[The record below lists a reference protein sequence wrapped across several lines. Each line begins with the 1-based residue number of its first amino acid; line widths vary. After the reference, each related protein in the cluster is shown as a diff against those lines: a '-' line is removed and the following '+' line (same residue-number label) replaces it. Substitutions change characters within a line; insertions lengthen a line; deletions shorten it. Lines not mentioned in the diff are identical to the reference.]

1 MPDKLY
7 CLKKVRKISS
17 VVLLCLFGLVI
28 LIGILIN
35 VPIVQN
41 LLVHEVTS
49 RLSERLK
56 TEVEID
62 RVTFRLFNYMQMEG
76 ALIKDKN
83 HDTLLYAGNLQVR
96 ITDWFFFQ
104 DKPVIKYIGL
114 ENAQVN
120 LLRSRK
126 DSVWNY
132 HFLEEAFGTAAP
144 DTSSKTSGGLSL
156 DLKKIDLR
164 NIRLNQVDAWIG
176 EDMRAY
182 AKRIYLDA
190 KNLDLQKHNIDIQEL
205 TLTDPSFV
213 ISDYASSP
221 LRHKRPRSPGSQ
233 VPDTGQLHDLRWN
246 NANWK
251 LLVKELNIKNGT
263 FGVDNPDDSTKIEP
277 GYFAP
282 NHIRFNQINLSLTN
296 TSLIKDSIIG
306 DLSLRTKERSGFEVK
321 KLTSRFKMSP
331 VEMEFS
337 QLDLETN
344 RSHIG
349 DYYTMQYS
357 DINDMSDYV
366 NDVFMQARFKNCKIS
381 SDDIAFFAPPLSG
394 WKKEITLTGKA
405 RGPVSNLK
413 ASDIDLTAGN
423 TTRLKGSLE
432 MRGLPDIKETFIDFH
447 TDELVTTG
455 ADVIQIMPAVKDVLN
470 TVRIDKLTAIRFD
483 GSYTGFINDFVAYG
497 QFQTNLGR
505 VNSDINFKT
514 NRDVPVY
521 SGSLKAVNFDIGTL
535 LDNNNFT
542 TISLDSKINGE
553 GFNIKTLKAS
563 IDADI
568 QEIAL
573 FGYNYHNIKTKGDMS
588 RKFFNGSLTAND
600 PNLDMDFAGTI
611 DFNEALPVFRFNS
624 EIRKCDLRAMHVT
637 EDSVTLQAKL
647 DLNFAGSNIDNFDGI
662 ARMYEVSVFKDNRR
676 LEFDSLNVSSHM
688 VDNKKVL
695 EFAGS
700 EVSGFVKGQYS
711 FLQLPDA
718 FHLLLNKY
726 YPSYFSA
733 PANKAINQD
742 FTFAFNLGEVDKLLK
757 GFTNQFTGFNQSKV
771 TGALNTMNGGNLSLN
786 VMVPEAG
793 YQGYHVQDLQVK
805 GDGNFNKVNIST
817 SIGKVLSGKNVVLQ
831 DPVILANSSHDTSY
845 VKVDLSA
852 EDTSSLD
859 GFYARVITVA
869 EGVKINFLNS
879 AFTVNERQWNV
890 TPGNEI
896 YWSKH
901 FLTVK
906 NLKINRNDQSI
917 TVETNEFNPDESKF
931 IVTLKNL
938 NLADV
943 IPAQLIT
950 TRIEGITDGTINI
963 ADPTQNLDIN
973 ASLSTRE
980 LRINNDSIGIV
991 KLDGS
996 YYHKTG
1002 EATFNV
1008 QSNNEGKSFLA
1019 QGKVG
1024 LTSTNNG
1031 IDGIVRLNGTSISLL
1046 NRYLTGYVSDLS
1058 GTVTGNLAIGGNTSQ
1073 PSVKG
1078 TLSLDTVGVTVD
1090 YLGTHYRIPKLNI
1103 NVDDNLI
1110 EFGNFL
1116 LVDQY
1121 NTKGTASGYISHDHF
1136 DKLNFDFDVTGRGFQ
1151 FLNTTATNND
1161 LFYGNVIADGKVYF
1175 SGPINDMQMHI
1186 LARPIKGTHF
1196 YLPMSDSKDIGKYDY
1211 ITFKTYGTE
1220 IEKKKKKDNTKLTV
1234 KLDIAANPD
1243 AQIDVILDATTGD
1256 IISANGTGNLQI
1268 TVNTEG
1274 DFTMF
1279 GNYEI
1284 NNGSYNFTFQRLTSW
1299 KFDIEKNSTITWNGD
1314 PTEAR
1319 VNIVAKYSL
1328 PKVSLYNL
1336 VGQGSN
1342 VQADKLAARTERVDV
1357 LINLRGAL
1365 MKPDISYSIEL
1376 PDVGSLAYESG
1387 VAAHLK
1393 EINND
1398 QNKALLQVWGLLFS
1412 NQFLPDDAT
1421 STAAANVGITG
1432 KNSVGQAL
1440 SAQAQAILNNI
1451 TGALL
1456 KNSGIGV
1463 NVNYRAYNIGGGLQD
1478 NSSVDRNQ
1486 VSAGITSNLFNNRF
1500 RLYAGGDYDWG
1511 KTTSSANANRFAGD
1525 FRIEYLLTPD
1535 GRFRINAFSKTDYDV
1550 YALNN
1555 RTKSGVGIS
1564 YIREYNRFN
1573 ELFSSLRHKRPPLL
1587 DSLQRA
1593 TIRKQEQED
1602 SLRAQKA
1609 DSVRT
1614 RQLDSLRFK
1623 KQ

>member
-1 MPDKLY
+1 M
-7 CLKKVRKISS
+7 
-17 VVLLCLFGLVI
+17 LLCLLGLVI
-28 LIGILIN
+28 LIGILVNIP
-35 VPIVQN
+35 VVQN
-41 LLVHEVTS
+41 FLVGEVTS
-49 RLSERLK
+49 RLSEQLK
-56 TEVEID
+56 TRVQID
-62 RVTFRLFNYMQMEG
+62 RVKFQLFNHMQLEG
-76 ALIKDKN
+76 ALIEDQ
-83 HDTLLYAGNLQVR
+83 HRDTLLYAGKLQVR

-104 DKPVIKYIGL
+104 DKPVIKFIGL

-132 HFLEEAFGTAAP
+132 HFLEEAFSGPT
-144 DTSSKTSGGLSL
+144 DTSRTPSKGISL

-164 NIRLNQVDAWIG
+164 NIQFNQVDAWVG
-176 EDMRAY
+176 EDMRAS
-182 AKRIYLDA
+182 AKHIYLDA

-205 TLTDPSFV
+205 TLTAPTFIVS
-213 ISDYASSP
+213 SYASSP
-221 LRHKRPRSPGSQ
+221 LRHRRRPAPGTNPVDSSRINE
-233 VPDTGQLHDLRWN
+233 LRWN
-246 NANWK
+246 SANWK
-251 LLVKELNIKNGT
+251 LIIKEINIKNGM
-263 FGVDNPDDSTKIEP
+263 FGVDNPDDTTKIEA

-282 NHIRFNQINLSLTN
+282 HHIRFNDINLSLTN
-296 TSLIKDSIIG
+296 TSLVKDSVIG
-306 DLSLRTKERSGFEVK
+306 DLILRTKERSGFEVK
-321 KLTSRFKMSP
+321 KLSSRFKMSP

-357 DINDMSDYV
+357 DISDMSNYID
-366 NDVFMQARFKNCKIS
+366 DVFMQAHFKNCKLS
-381 SDDIAFFAPPLSG
+381 SDDIAFFAPPLSS
-394 WKKEITLTGKA
+394 WKKEIILNGKA

-413 ASDIDLTAGN
+413 ASEIDLSAGS

-432 MRGLPDIKETFIDFH
+432 MRGLPDIYETFIDFH

-455 ADVIQIMPAVKDVLN
+455 KDVMQIMPIVKDVVN
-470 TVRIDKLTAIRFD
+470 TVRIDRLSNIHFQ

-497 QFQTNLGR
+497 QFQTNLGKL
-505 VNSDINFKT
+505 NSDLNFKT
-514 NRDVPVY
+514 SRDIPVY
-521 SGSLKAVNFDIGTL
+521 SGSLKASNFDIGSL
-535 LDNNNFT
+535 FDNDNLST
-542 TISLDSKINGE
+542 VSLDAKVDGA
-553 GFNIKTLKAS
+553 GFNFKTLKAS
-563 IDADI
+563 VDANI
-568 QEIAL
+568 QEISL
-573 FGYNYHNIKTKGDMS
+573 FGYDYRNIKTKGEMS

-611 DFNEALPVFRFNS
+611 DFNEALPVFNFNS
-624 EIRKCDLRAMHVT
+624 EIRKSDLKALHLT

-647 DLNFAGSNIDNFDGI
+647 DLNFKGSNIDNFDGS

-676 LEFDSLNVSSHM
+676 LEFDSLNVLSHM

-700 EVSGFVKGQYS
+700 EISGFVKGQYS
-711 FLQLPDA
+711 FLQLPNA
-718 FHLLLNKY
+718 FHLLLYKY
-726 YPSYFSA
+726 YPSYFS
-733 PANKAINQD
+733 PPSQTNINQD
-742 FTFAFNLGEVDKLLK
+742 FTFAFNLGDVDKLLK
-757 GFTNQFTGFNQSKV
+757 GFTNQFTGFNQSRV
-771 TGALNTMNGGNLSLN
+771 DGALNTMNGGNLALN
-786 VMVPEAG
+786 INIPEAG
-793 YQGYHVQDLQVK
+793 FRGYHVQDLQVK
-805 GDGNFNKVNIST
+805 GEGNFNKVNIST
-817 SIGKVLSGKNVVLQ
+817 SIGKILSGKNVMFEN
-831 DPVILANSSHDTSY
+831 PVILASSGHDTSY

-859 GFYARVITVA
+859 GFYARIITVA
-869 EGVKINFLNS
+869 EGVKVNFLNS

-906 NLKINRNDQSI
+906 NFRITRNDQRVTI
-917 TVETNEFNPDESKF
+917 ETNEFNPDESKF

-963 ADPTQNLDIN
+963 ADPTANLDIN
-973 ASLSTRE
+973 TALRTRE
-980 LRINNDSIGIV
+980 LRIDNDSIGIV
-991 KLDGS
+991 NVDGS
-996 YYHKTG
+996 YHHQTG
-1002 EATFNV
+1002 IATFSV
-1008 QSNNEGKSFLA
+1008 QSDNEGKAFAA
-1019 QGKVG
+1019 QGQVG
-1024 LTSTNNG
+1024 LLAGNNNIDAG
-1031 IDGIVRLNGTSISLL
+1031 IQLNGTSISLL
-1046 NRYLTGYVSDLS
+1046 NKYLAGYVSNLT
-1058 GTVTGNLAIGGNTSQ
+1058 GTVAGNLKIGGTTTQ

-1110 EFGNFL
+1110 EFGNFV
-1116 LVDQY
+1116 LVDKN
-1121 NTKGTASGYISHDHF
+1121 NTQGNASGYISHDHF
-1136 DKLNFDFDVTGRGFQ
+1136 DKLNFDFDVTGRGFV
-1151 FLNTTATNND
+1151 FLGTTANDND
-1161 LFYGNVIADGKVYF
+1161 LFYGDVIADGKVYF

-1220 IEKKKKKDNTKLTV
+1220 IVEKKKKKDNTKLTV

-1299 KFDIEKNSTITWNGD
+1299 KFDIEKNSSIIWNGD
-1314 PTEAR
+1314 PSEAR
-1319 VNIVAKYSL
+1319 VNIMAKYSL

-1336 VGQGSN
+1336 VGQGTNISS
-1342 VQADKLAARTERVDV
+1342 DKLATRTEKVDV

-1365 MKPDISYSIEL
+1365 LKPDITYSIEL
-1376 PDVGSLAYESG
+1376 PEVGSLAYESG

-1398 QNKALLQVWGLLFS
+1398 QNKALFQVWGLLFS

-1421 STAAANVGITG
+1421 TTAAANVGITG

-1456 KNSGIGV
+1456 KGSGIGV
-1463 NVNYRAYNIGGGLQD
+1463 NVNYRAYNVGGPQD

-1511 KTTSSANANRFAGD
+1511 KTATSANTNRFAGD
-1525 FRIEYLLTPD
+1525 FRVEYLLTPD

-1550 YALNN
+1550 YNLNN

-1564 YIREYNRFN
+1564 YIREYNRFS
-1573 ELFSSLRHKRPPLL
+1573 ELFNGGNRSRRTPLL
-1587 DSLQRA
+1587 DSL
-1593 TIRKQEQED
+1593 RKAAALKKEQED
-1602 SLRAQKA
+1602 STRA
-1609 DSVRT
+1609 T
-1614 RQLDSLRFK
+1614 K
-1623 KQ
+1623 KNTKNTE